1 MRHGMEH
8 GLRWLTRLQELDRRW
23 LYAML
28 GCACVLP
35 FLLRIHL
42 PVYVTPETRRLY
54 EFIERCPPDK
64 VVLVDSSWDAGSMG
78 ENEGQVEVVFEHLL
92 RRRIKFVV
100 VSVEITPLAP
110 QFADRVIERLVRE
123 KFPDRRYGVDWVNLG
138 YTKGGWQAMQQIA
151 RDIRLQYKQDTR
163 GYALDDAQHL
173 PLMQRVRNINDI
185 YLIYSVTYSPMED
198 WISFVHEV
206 YGTPIAFG
214 CAGIQSTTYY
224 RYLLSGQLVG
234 MLVGVR
240 GSAEYDAL
248 LHPDPNQRRS
258 RGSQLIVPQSFGH
271 LMIILAILMGNLGYW
286 SKRRL
291 EQGGTGR

>member
-1 MRHGMEH
+1 MQRLMSSLA
-8 GLRWLTRLQELDRRW
+8 GLQDIDRRW
-23 LYAML
+23 LYL
-28 GCACVLP
+28 GLWLAACLP
-35 FLLRIHL
+35 LLIPMRL
-42 PVYVTPETRRLY
+42 PIYVTPETRRLY

-64 VVLVDSSWDAGSMG
+64 VVLVDSAWDAGSMG

-100 VSVEITPLAP
+100 ISVEITPLGP

-138 YTKGGWQAMQQIA
+138 YTRGGWRAMQQIA
-151 RDIRLQYKQDTR
+151 KDIRLQYRQDTR
-163 GYALDDAQHL
+163 GYSLDDARHL

-224 RYLLSGQLVG
+224 RYLLSGQLTG

-240 GSAEYDAL
+240 GAAEYDAL
-248 LHPDPNQRRS
+248 LHPNPRERTS
-258 RGSQLIVPQSFGH
+258 RATRLIVPQSFGH
-271 LMIILAILMGNLGYW
+271 LMVILAILIGNLGYW
-286 SKRRL
+286 GAR
-291 EQGGTGR
+291 GRAR